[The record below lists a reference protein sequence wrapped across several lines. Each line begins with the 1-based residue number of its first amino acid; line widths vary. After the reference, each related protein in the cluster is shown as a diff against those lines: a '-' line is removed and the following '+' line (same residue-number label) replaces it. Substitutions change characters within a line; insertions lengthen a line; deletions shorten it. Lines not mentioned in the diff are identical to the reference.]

1 MNKDPQ
7 SSPSVPFDEL
17 RRVVRLMK
25 ENDLSFFQFE
35 REGFRLKLRRGAEPG
50 AVAAPATAAPAAA
63 TPGVAPPVPVAQPAE
78 GEDVPS
84 PMVGTFYRTASPN
97 DPPFVNP
104 GDTVTLGQTL
114 CIIEAMK
121 VMNEI
126 KAERGGLVTA
136 VLAEDGA
143 PVQFGQVLMRI
154 K

>member
-63 TPGVAPPVPVAQPAE
+63 TPGVAPPVAQPAE